1 MEKNKKIGHAS
12 INKKWGYGLMLLDYL
27 TKIEDKRKGQ
37 GKQYDL
43 GFVLFFSLLAVLCGA
58 DSYPKIAKFM
68 EEKFWQFDE
77 IFNMGWVKSP
87 ESSTIRKIF
96 YKVNYEEL
104 ENKFRKYFHE
114 VAKLD
119 RLADAGIL
127 AADGKTLRGSFDHM
141 KDQKATQI
149 LSIFATNV
157 DLILAHSK
165 IDNKT
170 NEIPVLPE
178 LIKEL
183 GIENK
188 IFTMDAMHC
197 QKKL

>member
-1 MEKNKKIGHAS
+1 MILNYLNKV
-12 INKKWGYGLMLLDYL
+12 
-27 TKIEDKRKGQ
+27 EDKRKGQ
-37 GKQYDL
+37 GKQYHL
-43 GFVLFFSLLAVLCGA
+43 GYVLFFSLLAVLSGA
-58 DSYPKIAKFM
+58 DSYPKIAAFIDD
-68 EEKFWQFDE
+68 KFWQFDE
-77 IFNMGWVKSP
+77 IFKMGWVKPP

-96 YKVNYEEL
+96 YTVNHEDL
-104 ENKFRKYFHE
+104 EDKFRKYFNE
-114 VAKLD
+114 VTKLD
-119 RLADAGIL
+119 KLANTGTL

-141 KDQKATQI
+141 KDQRATQI

-157 DLILAHSK
+157 DLILGHSK
-165 IDNKT
+165 IDFKT

>member
-1 MEKNKKIGHAS
+1 
-12 INKKWGYGLMLLDYL
+12 MLLDYL
-27 TKIEDKRKGQ
+27 NKIVDKRKGK
-37 GKQYDL
+37 GKQYHL
-43 GFVLFFSLLAVLCGA
+43 GYILFFSLLAILCGA
-58 DSYPKIAKFM
+58 NSYPKIAAFID
-68 EEKFWQFDE
+68 EKFWQFDE
-77 IFNMGWVKSP
+77 IFNMGWVRPP

-96 YKVNYEEL
+96 YTINYEDL
-104 ENKFRKYFHE
+104 EDKFRKYFHE
-114 VAKLD
+114 VLKLD
-119 RLADAGIL
+119 KLADIGIL

-141 KDQKATQI
+141 KDQRAVQI
-149 LSIFATNV
+149 LSIFATNIN
-157 DLILAHSK
+157 LIVGHSK

-183 GIENK
+183 GIEGK

>member
-1 MEKNKKIGHAS
+1 
-12 INKKWGYGLMLLDYL
+12 MLLNYL
-27 TKIEDKRKGQ
+27 NQIVDKRKGQ
-37 GKQYDL
+37 GKQYHL
-43 GFVLFFSLLAVLCGA
+43 GYILFFSLLAVLSGA
-58 DSYPKIAKFM
+58 DSYPKIAAFIDA
-68 EEKFWQFDE
+68 KFWQFDE
-77 IFNMGWVKSP
+77 IFNMGWVKPP

-96 YKVNYEEL
+96 YKVDYEDL
-104 ENKFRKYFHE
+104 EYKFRKYFKE

-119 RLADAGIL
+119 KLADTGTL

-141 KDQKATQI
+141 KDQRATQI

-157 DLILAHSK
+157 DLILGHSK
-165 IDNKT
+165 IDAKT

-183 GIENK
+183 GLGNK